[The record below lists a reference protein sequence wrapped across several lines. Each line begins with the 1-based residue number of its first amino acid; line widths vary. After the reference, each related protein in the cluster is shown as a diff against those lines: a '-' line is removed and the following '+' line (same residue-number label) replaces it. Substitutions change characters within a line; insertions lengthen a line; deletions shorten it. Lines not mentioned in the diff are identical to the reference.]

1 MVKFNNL
8 IESDKIIAKDSINS
22 NPSEWLEEYGDL
34 MFRYAYLQLKNRE
47 KAEDA
52 VQDTLF
58 SAYRAFDTFE
68 GKASIKTW
76 LMSILRNKI
85 IDIVRK
91 DKRDRLV
98 GVDSY
103 EDPIVN
109 SNFNSLG
116 IWSRWLNSWGS
127 SPEGLYEHKGFLEQ
141 VEACMEKLPDNLRQ
155 VFILRNVD
163 ELSTEEICAELD
175 ISPNNLWVMLYRARL
190 RMRDC
195 LDRNWFQEKAKA

>member
-1 MVKFNNL
+1 MVKVNNL
-8 IESDKIIAKDSINS
+8 KDSNNSSNDSINS
-22 NPSEWLEEYGDL
+22 NPSEWLDEYGDL
-34 MFRYAYLQLKNRE
+34 MFRYAFLQLKNRE

-58 SAYRAFDTFE
+58 SAYRAFDSFE
-68 GKASIKTW
+68 GKSSIKTW

-91 DKRDRLV
+91 DKRDSLV
-98 GVDSY
+98 AVDSY
-103 EDPIVN
+103 EDPVVS

-127 SPEGLYEHKGFLEQ
+127 SPEGLFEHKGFLEQ
-141 VEACMEKLPDNLRQ
+141 VESCMEKLPDNLRQ

-163 ELSTEEICAELD
+163 ELSTEEICEQLN

-195 LDRNWFQEKAKA
+195 LDKNWFQEKVKV